1 MRTSSRLLACL
12 LSAAALAASPAARA
26 ADDTAIEDLP
36 LLISS
41 KDTGLTLS
49 LRLAYAFPLGDYAG
63 GVGLGDVYQGSIPL
77 QLDVGWR
84 LDDRWTVAAFFQ
96 YGFAWMGSNCPAG
109 ADCSARDL
117 RLGAEV
123 LYRIL
128 PGAQWVPWVGL
139 GAGYEWARATR
150 SLGPTAVDVTSR
162 GLELANVQ
170 LGADYQWG
178 KSLSYGPY
186 AAFTVGRFSTTTVGD
201 LPDKALHHWL
211 QLGLKGTFNL

>member
-1 MRTSSRLLACL
+1 MRTLIR
-12 LSAAALAASPAARA
+12 LAASLAAIAALGLAPAARA
-26 ADDTAIEDLP
+26 ADDVEDLP

-41 KDTGLTLS
+41 KDSGPTLS
-49 LRLAYAFPLGDYAG
+49 LRVAYAFPLGDYAS
-63 GVGLGDVYQGSIPL
+63 GVGFGDVYKGSVPL
-77 QLDVGWR
+77 QLDAGWR
-84 LDDRWTVAAFFQ
+84 LDRRWTVAAFFQ

-128 PGAQWVPWVGL
+128 PDAHWVPWVGL

-150 SLGPTAVDVTSR
+150 SVGPAAVDVTAR
-162 GLELANVQ
+162 GFEVADVQ
-170 LGADYQWG
+170 VGVDDQWG

-186 AAFTVGRFSTTTVGD
+186 AAFTLGRFTTTTAGD
-201 LPDKALHHWL
+201 LRDEAFHGWL
-211 QLGLKGTFNL
+211 QLGLKGTINF